1 LLFFY
6 DRTLP
11 DSKNIPMELMKKSL
25 ETDLRHGHFSPAPHL
40 GHLYGNFDHWAAKI
54 REAF

>member
-1 LLFFY
+1 
-6 DRTLP
+6 
-11 DSKNIPMELMKKSL
+11 MKKSL